1 MLLFMFN
8 NFDIDVKQYFGE
20 DPYLLDPSPCCRR
33 PLALSHLRI
42 YYARQVLKH
51 GEQTADVNL
60 GHLSIKL
67 IADGWFC

>member
-20 DPYLLDPSPCCRR
+20 DPSTRSFSMPCCKR

-42 YYARQVLKH
+42 YSMLDR
-51 GEQTADVNL
+51 
-60 GHLSIKL
+60 
-67 IADGWFC
+67 C